1 MARKRAAT
9 PITVYDRQAA
19 APDPSIVVF
28 GQTEKGVPQGAWFS
42 GVDAEVALKAAVMM
56 GLRAATIGSEKHEA
70 LAKELQQGQVF
81 ASDHLFAP
89 PIRPELYDQLFEL
102 CGATPVED
110 TTFDRPSSW
119 EDIGVGSLVLANDR
133 DQQGSWFEA
142 LVMATNDHLLQLRWR
157 DQPRDASFI
166 RARSEVA
173 LPPTEVKVA

>member
-1 MARKRAAT
+1 MARKKAAA

-28 GQTEKGVPQGAWFS
+28 GQNEKGAPQGAWFS
-42 GVDAEVALKAAVMM
+42 GVDAEVALKAAAMM

-81 ASDHLFAP
+81 ASDRLFAP
-89 PIRPELYDQLFEL
+89 QIRPELYDQLFEL

-110 TTFDRPSSW
+110 TTFDRPGSW
-119 EDIGVGSLVLANDR
+119 DEIGVGSLVLATDG
-133 DQQGSWFEA
+133 DQQGGWFEA

-173 LPPTEVKVA
+173 LPPTQAKAA

>member
-1 MARKRAAT
+1 MARKRAAA

-42 GVDAEVALKAAVMM
+42 GVDAEVALKAAAMM

-81 ASDHLFAP
+81 ASDRLFAP
-89 PIRPELYDQLFEL
+89 AIKPELYDQLFEL

-110 TTFDRPSSW
+110 TTFDTPGSW
-119 EDIGVGSLVLANDR
+119 DDISVGSLVLASDSNPNE
-133 DQQGSWFEA
+133 GWFEA

-157 DQPRDASFI
+157 DQPREASFI
-166 RARSEVA
+166 RARYQVA
-173 LPPTEVKVA
+173 LLPNQDMAP